1 MAGGVARGDNEAVRI
16 AAGPIATF
24 HHLEFDPWALAA
36 AKRGRRVSVCVP
48 ARDEEATV
56 GAVVSVVRE
65 SLVEEVGLVDELVV
79 VDDGSRD
86 ATAAAAA
93 AAGARVVASCPDVGV
108 DGLPVAL
115 GKGGALRR
123 GLEETTGELV
133 VLLDADVTNLAP
145 HFVTGLVAPLVGD
158 DATVL
163 VKAFYNRPF
172 DGAPTGGGR
181 VTELLARPLLAQ
193 LFPELASVHQPL
205 AGETALRRDV
215 LEGIELEEGYGV
227 EMGLLV
233 DVAQRYGAGA
243 LAQVDLGERVHRNRP
258 LEELVPQ
265 ASAVLAVALA
275 RAGLAVA

>member
-1 MAGGVARGDNEAVRI
+1 
-16 AAGPIATF
+16 
-24 HHLEFDPWALAA
+24 
-36 AKRGRRVSVCVP
+36 
-48 ARDEEATV
+48 
-56 GAVVSVVRE
+56 
-65 SLVEEVGLVDELVV
+65 
-79 VDDGSRD
+79 
-86 ATAAAAA
+86 
-93 AAGARVVASCPDVGV
+93 
-108 DGLPVAL
+108 
-115 GKGGALRR
+115 
-123 GLEETTGELV
+123 
-133 VLLDADVTNLAP
+133 
-145 HFVTGLVAPLVGD
+145 
-158 DATVL
+158 
-163 VKAFYNRPF
+163 
-172 DGAPTGGGR
+172 